1 MTPHIEAKK
10 EDIAKTVIM
19 PGDPLRAKFIAE
31 NFLENA
37 RLVNQVRGMFAYTG
51 TYKGKEITV
60 MGSGMGMPSIGIYS
74 YELYKEYDVEQ
85 IIRIGTAGAYTEDLN
100 LYDLLL
106 VQKCYS
112 ESSFG
117 STQNGNDDPFREANF
132 SLNFYIQEAASE
144 LGQHLTISCIHSSDV
159 FYKEN
164 DNFKEIY
171 EKYGCLACEMESFA
185 LFHNAQVLGKK
196 AACILTVANSLVTGE
211 ETTSEERQNSLK
223 DMITLA
229 LESSIKL

>member
-1 MTPHIEAKK
+1 MSTHIEAKRD
-10 EDIAKTVIM
+10 EIANTVIM

-31 NFLENA
+31 TFLENSK
-37 RLVNQVRGMFAYTG
+37 LVNQIRGMLAYTG
-51 TYKGKEITV
+51 EYKGHKVTV

-74 YELYKEYDVEQ
+74 YELYKEYNVDS
-85 IIRIGTAGAYTEDLN
+85 IIRVGTAGAYTRDLN
-100 LYDLLL
+100 LYDILL

-117 STQNGNDDPFREANF
+117 RTQNGSDENMKESNI
-132 SLNFYIQEAASE
+132 SLNFHIQETAAE
-144 LGQHLTISCIHSSDV
+144 LGRHLTIATVHSSDV

-164 DNFKEIY
+164 DNYQELY

-196 AACILTVANSLVTGE
+196 AACILTVSNNLVTGE
-211 ETTSEERQNSLK
+211 ETTSEERQTAFKN
-223 DMITLA
+223 MIELA
-229 LESSIKL
+229 LETTLKL